1 MQAGAESG
9 PRIVA
14 AGAAAVRAAA
24 AVATAARVVAACAVA
39 ALLAAPAASAD
50 VLVEDDSNEAQIMG
64 YYAAAI
70 AFTPVGSAPGRTF
83 EAGLDLDYVPGLSAE
98 DRTTTFAGAKVE
110 NTNFTSILPR
120 PHLRWRP
127 DDRWLLEAGFIPAV
141 HVFGLVPAMG
151 AAAVTA
157 RFAGREDGVA
167 WRARG
172 HYLQG
177 DIEGPITCSDE
188 AVADPSNSLCYLGT
202 PSDDHFLPKAYGI
215 DFIAGAPRLGAA
227 GLAWYALAGYR
238 HETLRFQTH
247 FVNGFGRLD
256 DQRLVARLDRVSMA
270 FGLTWSGWRGLR
282 VSGEGSYA
290 PDALATVRLGV
301 SWGWGG
307 AR

>member
-1 MQAGAESG
+1 MRPDRAVS
-9 PRIVA
+9 RIA
-14 AGAAAVRAAA
+14 AACAAAV
-24 AVATAARVVAACAVA
+24 
-39 ALLAAPAASAD
+39 LLTAPAARAD
-50 VLVEDDSNEAQIMG
+50 VLVEDGSNEAQIMG

-70 AFTPVGSAPGRTF
+70 AFTPVGAAPGRF
-83 EAGLDLDYVPGLSAE
+83 FVAGLDLDYVPGLSAD
-98 DRTTTFAGAKVE
+98 DRTTTFAGSRVE
-110 NTNFTSILPR
+110 NTNFTSVLPR

-127 DDRWLLEAGFIPAV
+127 ADRWLFEAGFIPPLHA
-141 HVFGLVPAMG
+141 FGIVPGMG

-157 RFAGREDGVA
+157 RFAGCEDGVA

-188 AVADPSNSLCYLGT
+188 AVADPANTLCYGGE
-202 PSDDHFLPKAYGI
+202 PSDDHFLPKAYGV
-215 DFIAGAPRLGAA
+215 DFIAGGPRLGVD

-238 HETLRFQTH
+238 HETLRFQTR
-247 FVNGFGRLD
+247 FVNVFGRLD
-256 DQRLVARLDRVSMA
+256 DQRLVARLDRGSVA

-282 VSGEGSYA
+282 VSGEGYYA
-290 PDALATVRLGV
+290 PDALATVRVGV